1 MLQGFS
7 EKGSKKCYDSIWKM
21 MIDARTVGKKSAAA
35 PPKKLTF
42 KQQEKELN
50 EKYGKAP
57 EKVDMEQ
64 VWK

>member
-21 MIDARTVGKKSAAA
+21 MIDARTVGKKAAAA

-50 EKYGKAP
+50 
-57 EKVDMEQ
+57 
-64 VWK
+64 